1 MPRRPIYLNR
11 SDRMALALLALV
23 ALAALI
29 ILWGTGG
36 DMGHTPA
43 VAADSMG
50 VAGSPAAMAP
60 HGEYTY
66 AAGERRAR
74 LTAFDP
80 NTADSTQ
87 LLQLGLQPWQVRSIY
102 RYRAHGG
109 VFRRP
114 SDFARLYGLT
124 AGQYRALEPYIRIS
138 ADYRPAADVYA
149 RPEPAE
155 PLARDTL
162 RYPVKLKPTERVALN
177 TADTTLLKRVPGI
190 GSYYAR
196 RIVSYRQRLGGYVSV
211 SQLAE
216 IEGMPA
222 EAMAY
227 FTVDASHIQRLRINE
242 LTLAQ
247 LRRHPYID
255 YLQARDICDY
265 RRLKGPIASLAQLR
279 LLHVFPEAALDRL
292 RPYIEF

>member
-1 MPRRPIYLNR
+1 
-11 SDRMALALLALV
+11 MALALLALV
-23 ALAALI
+23 ALAALVL
-29 ILWGTGG
+29 LWGTGA

-43 VAADSMG
+43 VAADSVG
-50 VAGSPAAMAP
+50 TADGPAAVGP
-60 HGEYTY
+60 RGESAY
-66 AAGERRAR
+66 ATGERRVR
-74 LTAFDP
+74 LTEFDP
-80 NTADSTQ
+80 NTADSTL
-87 LLQLGLQPWQVRSIY
+87 LLQIGLQPWQVRCIY

-109 VFRRP
+109 GYRRP

-124 AGQYRALEPYIRIS
+124 AGQYRALEPYIRI
-138 ADYRPAADVYA
+138 APDYRPAAEVYA
-149 RPEPAE
+149 RPEAAE
-155 PLARDTL
+155 PSARDTL

-177 TADTTLLKRVPGI
+177 TADTALLKRVPGI

-196 RIVSYRQRLGGYVSV
+196 RIVNYRRQLGGYVSV

-265 RRLKGPIASLAQLR
+265 RRLKGPISSLAQLR

>member
-1 MPRRPIYLNR
+1 MY
-11 SDRMALALLALV
+11 
-23 ALAALI
+23 
-29 ILWGTGG
+29 
-36 DMGHTPA
+36 
-43 VAADSMG
+43 
-50 VAGSPAAMAP
+50 
-60 HGEYTY
+60 
-66 AAGERRAR
+66 
-74 LTAFDP
+74 
-80 NTADSTQ
+80 
-87 LLQLGLQPWQVRSIY
+87 
-102 RYRAHGG
+102 
-109 VFRRP
+109 RRP

-124 AGQYRALEPYIRIS
+124 AGQYRALEPYIRI
-138 ADYRPAADVYA
+138 APDYRPAAEVYA
-149 RPEPAE
+149 RPEAVE
-155 PLARDTL
+155 PLPRDTL

-196 RIVSYRQRLGGYVSV
+196 RIVNYRRQLGGYVSV
-211 SQLAE
+211 SQLGE

-265 RRLKGPIASLAQLR
+265 RRLKGPISSLAQLR

>member
-1 MPRRPIYLNR
+1 
-11 SDRMALALLALV
+11 MALALLVLV

-29 ILWGTGG
+29 LLWGAGG
-36 DMGHTPA
+36 GMGHTPA
-43 VAADSMG
+43 VAADSVG
-50 VAGSPAAMAP
+50 ATNGPAPVAPREEGA
-60 HGEYTY
+60 Y
-66 AAGERRAR
+66 ATGERRVR
-74 LTAFDP
+74 LTEFDP
-80 NTADSTQ
+80 NPADSTL
-87 LLQLGLQPWQVRSIY
+87 LLQIGLQPWQVRCIY

-109 VFRRP
+109 VYRRP

-124 AGQYRALEPYIRIS
+124 AGQYRALEPYIRI
-138 ADYRPAADVYA
+138 APDYRPAAEVYA
-149 RPEPAE
+149 RPEAVE
-155 PLARDTL
+155 PLPRDTL

-196 RIVSYRQRLGGYVSV
+196 RIVNYRRQLGGYVSV
-211 SQLAE
+211 SQLGE

-265 RRLKGPIASLAQLR
+265 RRLKGPISSLAQLR

>member
-1 MPRRPIYLNR
+1 
-11 SDRMALALLALV
+11 MALALLALV
-23 ALAALI
+23 ALAALVL
-29 ILWGTGG
+29 LWGTGA

-43 VAADSMG
+43 VAADSVG
-50 VAGSPAAMAP
+50 ATNGPAAVAP
-60 HGEYTY
+60 CGEGTY
-66 AAGERRAR
+66 ATGERRVR
-74 LTAFDP
+74 LTEFDP
-80 NTADSTQ
+80 NTADSTL
-87 LLQLGLQPWQVRSIY
+87 LLQIGLQPWQVRCIY

-109 VFRRP
+109 VYRRP

-124 AGQYRALEPYIRIS
+124 AGQYRALEPYIRI
-138 ADYRPAADVYA
+138 APDYRPAAEVYA
-149 RPEPAE
+149 RSEAAE
-155 PLARDTL
+155 PSARDTL

-177 TADTTLLKRVPGI
+177 SADTALLKRVPGI

-196 RIVSYRQRLGGYVSV
+196 RIVNYRRQLGGYVSV

-265 RRLKGPIASLAQLR
+265 RRLKGPISSLAQLR